1 MISMRFLLI
10 FLLFAS
16 PLFLAAQSAPIA
28 IAIHGGAGFVD
39 STKLTPELRARY
51 QAKLTEAVMRGYTIL
66 KEGGTSLA
74 AVEAVILILEDSPLF
89 NAGRGAVV
97 NAEGFCE
104 LDASI
109 MDGRTR
115 AAGAVAG
122 LSTVKNPI
130 SLARLV
136 KDSTSHVLLIGDG
149 AEVFAK
155 KMGVTQVDKAY
166 FLDKGEGGKKSG
178 QLIDQLHD
186 SKFGT
191 VGAVALDKNGNL
203 AAGTSTGGMR
213 NKKYG
218 RVGDVPIIGAGT
230 YAHNTSAAVSC
241 TGHGEFFI
249 RTVAAYEV
257 AALMKYK
264 GLSLKAASE
273 EVIFTQLQPIGG
285 SGGLIAVD
293 AQGNISMPFNSGSMF
308 RASVDV
314 NGKITVAIF

>member
-1 MISMRFLLI
+1 MRILLI

-16 PLFLAAQSAPIA
+16 PFFCVAQPAPIA
-28 IAIHGGAGFVD
+28 MAIHGGAGFID

-51 QAKLTEAVMRGYTIL
+51 QAKLTEAVMRGYSVL
-66 KEGGTSLA
+66 KAGGSSLA
-74 AVEAVILILEDSPLF
+74 AVEAAILILEDSPLF

-122 LSTVKNPI
+122 VSTVKNPI

-136 KDSTSHVLLIGDG
+136 KDSSSHVLLIGMG
-149 AEVFAK
+149 ADAFAK
-155 KMGVTQVDKAY
+155 QMGVALVDRAY
-166 FLDKGEGGKKSG
+166 FLDKSEVGKKSG
-178 QLIDQLHD
+178 QLLDQLHD

-191 VGAVALDKNGNL
+191 VGAVALDAQGNL

-213 NKKYG
+213 NKKFG

-230 YAHNTSAAVSC
+230 YAHNASAAISC

-264 GLSLKAASE
+264 GLSLKAATE

-285 SGGLIAVD
+285 SGGLIALD

-314 NGKITVAIF
+314 QGKITVAIF

>member
-1 MISMRFLLI
+1 MRILLI

-16 PLFLAAQSAPIA
+16 PFFSAAQSAPIA
-28 IAIHGGAGFVD
+28 MAIHGGAGFID

-51 QAKLTEAVMRGYTIL
+51 QAKLTEAVMRGYSVL
-66 KEGGTSLA
+66 KAGGSSLA
-74 AVEAVILILEDSPLF
+74 AVEAAILILEDSPLF

-122 LSTVKNPI
+122 VSTVKNPI

-136 KDSTSHVLLIGDG
+136 KDSSSHVLLIGMG
-149 AEVFAK
+149 AEAFAK
-155 KMGVTQVDKAY
+155 QMGASLVDRAY
-166 FLDKGEGGKKSG
+166 FLDKSEVGKKSG
-178 QLIDQLHD
+178 QLLEELHD

-191 VGAVALDKNGNL
+191 VGAVALDAQGNL

-213 NKKYG
+213 NKKFG

-230 YAHNTSAAVSC
+230 YAHNASAAISC

-264 GLSLKAASE
+264 GLSLKAATE

-285 SGGLIAVD
+285 SGGLIALD
-293 AQGNISMPFNSGSMF
+293 AKGNISMPFNSGSMF

-314 NGKITVAIF
+314 QGKITVAIF

>member
-1 MISMRFLLI
+1 MRILLI

-16 PLFLAAQSAPIA
+16 PFFCVAQSAPIA
-28 IAIHGGAGFVD
+28 MAIHGGAGFID

-51 QAKLTEAVMRGYTIL
+51 QAKLTEAVMRGYSVL
-66 KEGGTSLA
+66 KAGGSSLA
-74 AVEAVILILEDSPLF
+74 AVEAAILILEDSPLF

-122 LSTVKNPI
+122 VSTVKNPI

-136 KDSTSHVLLIGDG
+136 KDSSSHVLLIGMG

-155 KMGVTQVDKAY
+155 QMGASLVDRAY
-166 FLDKGEGGKKSG
+166 FLDKSEVGKKSG
-178 QLIDQLHD
+178 QLLEELHD

-191 VGAVALDKNGNL
+191 VGAVALDAQGNL

-213 NKKYG
+213 NKKFG

-230 YAHNTSAAVSC
+230 YAHNASAAISC

-264 GLSLKAASE
+264 GLSLKAATE

-285 SGGLIAVD
+285 SGGLIALD

-314 NGKITVAIF
+314 QGKITVAIF

>member
-1 MISMRFLLI
+1 MRILLI
-10 FLLFAS
+10 FLLLAS
-16 PLFLAAQSAPIA
+16 PFFSVAQSAPIA
-28 IAIHGGAGFVD
+28 IAIHGGAGFID

-66 KEGGTSLA
+66 KEGGSSLA
-74 AVEAVILILEDSPLF
+74 AVEAAILILEDSPLF

-122 LSTVKNPI
+122 VSTVKNPI

-136 KDSTSHVLLIGDG
+136 KDSTSHVLLIGEG
-149 AEVFAK
+149 AEAFAK
-155 KMGVTQVDKAY
+155 SMQVEQVERSY
-166 FLDKGEGGKKSG
+166 FLDKRELGKKSG
-178 QLIDQLHD
+178 QLMEQFQDR
-186 SKFGT
+186 KFGT
-191 VGAVALDKNGNL
+191 VGAVALDEYGNL

-213 NKKYG
+213 NKKFG

-230 YAHNTSAAVSC
+230 YAHNASAAISC

-249 RTVAAYEV
+249 RNVAAYEV
-257 AALMKYK
+257 AALMRYK
-264 GLSLKAASE
+264 GMSLKAATE
-273 EVIFTQLQPIGG
+273 EVIFTQLQPMGG
-285 SGGLIAVD
+285 SGGMIAVD
-293 AQGNISMPFNSGSMF
+293 PQGHISMPFNSGSMF

-314 NGKITVAIF
+314 KGKITVAIF

>member
-1 MISMRFLLI
+1 MRILLI

-16 PLFLAAQSAPIA
+16 PFFSAAQSAPIA
-28 IAIHGGAGFVD
+28 IAIHGGAGFID

-51 QAKLTEAVMRGYTIL
+51 QAKLTEAVMRGYSVL
-66 KEGGTSLA
+66 KAGGSSLA
-74 AVEAVILILEDSPLF
+74 AVEAAILILEDSPLF

-97 NAEGFCE
+97 NADGFCE

-122 LSTVKNPI
+122 VSTVKNPI

-136 KDSTSHVLLIGDG
+136 KDSSSHVLLIGMG
-149 AEVFAK
+149 AEAFAK
-155 KMGVTQVDKAY
+155 QMGASLVDRAY
-166 FLDKGEGGKKSG
+166 FLDKSEVGKKSG
-178 QLIDQLHD
+178 QLLEELHD

-191 VGAVALDKNGNL
+191 VGAVALDAQGNL

-213 NKKYG
+213 NKKFG

-230 YAHNTSAAVSC
+230 YAHNASAAISC

-264 GLSLKAASE
+264 GLSLKAATE

-285 SGGLIAVD
+285 SGGLIALD
-293 AQGNISMPFNSGSMF
+293 AKGNISMPFNSGSMF

-314 NGKITVAIF
+314 QGKITVAIF

>member
-1 MISMRFLLI
+1 MRILLI

-16 PLFLAAQSAPIA
+16 PFFSAAQSAPIA
-28 IAIHGGAGFVD
+28 MAIHGGAGFID

-51 QAKLTEAVMRGYTIL
+51 QAKLTEAVMRGYSVL
-66 KEGGTSLA
+66 KAGGSSLA
-74 AVEAVILILEDSPLF
+74 AVEAAILILEDSPLF

-97 NAEGFCE
+97 NADGFCE

-122 LSTVKNPI
+122 VSTVKNPI

-136 KDSTSHVLLIGDG
+136 KDSSSHVLLIGMG
-149 AEVFAK
+149 AEAFAK
-155 KMGVTQVDKAY
+155 QMGASLVDRAY
-166 FLDKGEGGKKSG
+166 FLDKSEVGKKSG
-178 QLIDQLHD
+178 QLLEQLHD

-191 VGAVALDKNGNL
+191 VGAVALDAQGNL

-213 NKKYG
+213 NKKFG

-230 YAHNTSAAVSC
+230 YAHNASAAISC

-264 GLSLKAASE
+264 GLSLKAATE

-285 SGGLIAVD
+285 SGGLIALD

-314 NGKITVAIF
+314 QGKITVAIF

>member
-1 MISMRFLLI
+1 MRILLI

-16 PLFLAAQSAPIA
+16 PFFSAAQSAPIA
-28 IAIHGGAGFVD
+28 MAIHGGAGFID

-51 QAKLTEAVMRGYTIL
+51 QAKLTEAVMRGYSVL
-66 KEGGTSLA
+66 KAGGSSLA
-74 AVEAVILILEDSPLF
+74 AVEAAILILEDSPLF

-122 LSTVKNPI
+122 VSTVKNPI

-136 KDSTSHVLLIGDG
+136 KDSSSHVLLIGMG
-149 AEVFAK
+149 AEAFAK
-155 KMGVTQVDKAY
+155 QMGASLVDRAY
-166 FLDKGEGGKKSG
+166 FLDKSEVGKKSG
-178 QLIDQLHD
+178 QLLEELHD

-191 VGAVALDKNGNL
+191 VGAVALDAQGNL

-213 NKKYG
+213 NKKFG

-230 YAHNTSAAVSC
+230 YAHNASAAISC

-264 GLSLKAASE
+264 GLSLKAATE

-285 SGGLIAVD
+285 SGGLIALD

-314 NGKITVAIF
+314 QGKITVAIF

>member
-1 MISMRFLLI
+1 
-10 FLLFAS
+10 
-16 PLFLAAQSAPIA
+16 
-28 IAIHGGAGFVD
+28 
-39 STKLTPELRARY
+39 
-51 QAKLTEAVMRGYTIL
+51 
-66 KEGGTSLA
+66 
-74 AVEAVILILEDSPLF
+74 
-89 NAGRGAVV
+89 
-97 NAEGFCE
+97 
-104 LDASI
+104 

-122 LSTVKNPI
+122 VSTVKNPI

-136 KDSTSHVLLIGDG
+136 KDSSSHVLLIGMG

-155 KMGVTQVDKAY
+155 QMGASLVDRAY
-166 FLDKGEGGKKSG
+166 FLDKSEVGKKSG
-178 QLIDQLHD
+178 QLLEELHD

-191 VGAVALDKNGNL
+191 VGAVALDAQGNL

-213 NKKYG
+213 NKKFG

-230 YAHNTSAAVSC
+230 YAHNASAAISC

-264 GLSLKAASE
+264 GLSLKAATE

-285 SGGLIAVD
+285 SGGLIALD

-314 NGKITVAIF
+314 QGKITVAIF

>member
-1 MISMRFLLI
+1 MRILFI

-16 PLFLAAQSAPIA
+16 PFFSAAQSAPIA
-28 IAIHGGAGFVD
+28 IAIHGGAGFID

-51 QAKLTEAVMRGYTIL
+51 QAKLTEAVMRGYTVL

-74 AVEAVILILEDSPLF
+74 AVEAAILILEDSPLF

-122 LSTVKNPI
+122 VSTVKNPI

-136 KDSTSHVLLIGDG
+136 KDSTSHVLLIGMG
-149 AEVFAK
+149 AEAFAK
-155 KMGVTQVDKAY
+155 HYGVALVDRAY
-166 FLDKGEGGKKSG
+166 FLDKSEMGKKSG
-178 QLIDQLHD
+178 QLIEQLHD

-191 VGAVALDKNGNL
+191 VGAVALDAKGNL

-213 NKKYG
+213 NKKFG

-230 YAHNTSAAVSC
+230 YAHNASAAVSC

-264 GLSLKAASE
+264 GLSLKAATE

-285 SGGLIAVD
+285 SGGLIAID

>member
-1 MISMRFLLI
+1 MRILLI

-16 PLFLAAQSAPIA
+16 PFFSAAQSAPIA
-28 IAIHGGAGFVD
+28 MAIHGGAGFID

-51 QAKLTEAVMRGYTIL
+51 QAKLTEAVMRGYSVL
-66 KEGGTSLA
+66 KAGGSSLE
-74 AVEAVILILEDSPLF
+74 AVEAAILILEDSPLF

-97 NAEGFCE
+97 NADGFCE

-122 LSTVKNPI
+122 VSTVKNPI

-136 KDSTSHVLLIGDG
+136 KDSSTHVLLIGMG
-149 AEVFAK
+149 AEAFAK
-155 KMGVTQVDKAY
+155 QMGASLVDRAY
-166 FLDKGEGGKKSG
+166 FLDKSEVGKKSG
-178 QLIDQLHD
+178 QLLEELHD

-191 VGAVALDKNGNL
+191 VGAVALDAQGNL

-213 NKKYG
+213 NKKFG

-230 YAHNTSAAVSC
+230 YAHNASAAISC

-264 GLSLKAASE
+264 GLSLKAATE

-285 SGGLIAVD
+285 SGGLIALD

-314 NGKITVAIF
+314 QGKITVAIF

>member
-1 MISMRFLLI
+1 MRFVLI
-10 FLLFAS
+10 FLLLAS
-16 PLFLAAQSAPIA
+16 PLFSAAQSAPIA
-28 IAIHGGAGFVD
+28 MAIHGGAGFVD

-66 KEGGTSLA
+66 KEGGSSLA
-74 AVEAVILILEDSPLF
+74 AVEAAILILEDSPLF

-155 KMGVTQVDKAY
+155 KMGVVQVDKTY
-166 FLDKGEGGKKSG
+166 FLDKSELGKKSG

-191 VGAVALDKNGNL
+191 VGAVALDAQGNL

-230 YAHNTSAAVSC
+230 YAHNASAAVSC

-264 GLSLKAASE
+264 GLSLKAATE

-285 SGGLIAVD
+285 SGGLIAID

>member
-1 MISMRFLLI
+1 MVSMRILLI
-10 FLLFAS
+10 FLLLAS
-16 PLFLAAQSAPIA
+16 PFFSVAQSAPIA
-28 IAIHGGAGFVD
+28 IAIHGGAGFID

-66 KEGGTSLA
+66 KEGGSSLA
-74 AVEAVILILEDSPLF
+74 AVEAAILILEDSPLF

-122 LSTVKNPI
+122 VSTVKNPI

-136 KDSTSHVLLIGDG
+136 KDSTSHVLLIGEG
-149 AEVFAK
+149 AEAFAK
-155 KMGVTQVDKAY
+155 SMQVEQVERSY
-166 FLDKGEGGKKSG
+166 FLDKRELGKKSG
-178 QLIDQLHD
+178 QLMEQFQDR
-186 SKFGT
+186 KFGT
-191 VGAVALDKNGNL
+191 VGAVALDEYGNL

-213 NKKYG
+213 NKKFG

-230 YAHNTSAAVSC
+230 YAHNASAAISC

-249 RTVAAYEV
+249 RNVAAYEV

-264 GLSLKAASE
+264 GMSLKAATE
-273 EVIFTQLQPIGG
+273 EVIFTQLQPMGG
-285 SGGLIAVD
+285 SGGMIAVD
-293 AQGNISMPFNSGSMF
+293 PQGHISMPFNSGSMF

-314 NGKITVAIF
+314 KGKITVAIF

>member
-1 MISMRFLLI
+1 MVSMRILLI
-10 FLLFAS
+10 FLLLAS
-16 PLFLAAQSAPIA
+16 PFFSVAQSAPIA
-28 IAIHGGAGFVD
+28 IAIHGGAGFID

-66 KEGGTSLA
+66 KEGGSSLA
-74 AVEAVILILEDSPLF
+74 AVEAAILILEDSPLF

-122 LSTVKNPI
+122 VSTVKNPI

-136 KDSTSHVLLIGDG
+136 KDSTSHVLLIGEG
-149 AEVFAK
+149 AEAFAK
-155 KMGVTQVDKAY
+155 SMQVEQVERSY
-166 FLDKGEGGKKSG
+166 FLDKSELGKKSG
-178 QLIDQLHD
+178 QLMEQFQDR
-186 SKFGT
+186 KFGT
-191 VGAVALDKNGNL
+191 VGAVALDEYGNL

-213 NKKYG
+213 NKKFG

-230 YAHNTSAAVSC
+230 YAHNASAAISC

-249 RTVAAYEV
+249 RNVAAYEV

-264 GLSLKAASE
+264 GMSLKAATE
-273 EVIFTQLQPIGG
+273 EVIFTQLQPMGG
-285 SGGLIAVD
+285 SGGMIAVD
-293 AQGNISMPFNSGSMF
+293 PQGHISMPFNSGSMF

-314 NGKITVAIF
+314 KGKITVAIF